1 MALDPVMLTQLSS
14 DLCRVLKHDYA
25 RFDNDASSCYDRI
38 IVGLGMLA
46 ARKCGMPQ
54 HAIRTHADSLQFM
67 QYVVKTVH
75 GISEENY
82 QGTVFSPLF
91 GTGQGSG
98 ASPAV
103 WLSLVIILLQTLD
116 RLIPDRVNFSSL
128 SGDIVHTR
136 LSDAFVDDTSL
147 SFTSSSHDTD
157 INELIV
163 RLEKIAQTWE
173 HLLYLSGGKLN
184 LAKCSWFIV
193 RWTWTN
199 GRPVIRPIMEKDRDV
214 RVYHGNNAQDASK
227 IKRTA
232 PDESTRMLGVLMNP
246 LGDFGSHL
254 KQLKKN
260 ADIFATRISS
270 PRLTSSDISIFH
282 RTTYVPSMR
291 YGLAAVAID
300 EEELSKVQS
309 RIIPAILQ
317 KLNIQS
323 TIPTSIR
330 HGPRELGGIALYDLR
345 TEAGIESLKFFRDAL
360 YNNSENGKLIRLN
373 LQYSQIEA
381 GIGQDL
387 LQFPNI
393 HISYLTPTWILS
405 LRQFLSLHNMSVT
418 VSDAYKIQLRG
429 DSDQYI
435 MQPTHLARYSPAQQ
449 RDINLVRLFLQV
461 NTLADITDQS
471 NPKAVHLS
479 YLDGQRPSGFQA
491 NQQWPRQQTPSK
503 HQRRLWKGYIKSS
516 YLRYVPYWKIV
527 PLQEHSGRPPPAPI
541 PTPTAFENLMA
552 YLSSLPQPCRR
563 MLDGF
568 EQTSTDLKVWNS
580 FRAKK
585 RLYVATDG
593 GLLHTQGTHGW
604 VISNGPDVL
613 F

>member
-1 MALDPVMLTQLSS
+1 MLTQQSS

-25 RFDNDASSCYDRI
+25 RFDNYASSCYDRI

-67 QYVVKTVH
+67 QYAVKTVH

-82 QGTVFSPLF
+82 HGTVFSPLF
-91 GTGQGSG
+91 STGQGSG

-103 WLSLVIILLQTLD
+103 WLSLVVILLQTLD

-246 LGDFGSHL
+246 LGNFGSHL
-254 KQLKKN
+254 KQLKKK

-291 YGLAAVAID
+291 YALAAVAID

-309 RIIPAILQ
+309 CIIPAILQ

-323 TIPTSIR
+323 TIPISIR
-330 HGPRELGGIALYDLR
+330 HGPRKLGGIALYDLR

-387 LQFPNI
+387 LQFPSI
-393 HISYLTPTWILS
+393 HISYLTLTWIFQMDPMS
-405 LRQFLSLHNMSVT
+405 SFDAQGQSMDRSRHLHPR
-418 VSDAYKIQLRG
+418 DAKYQA
-429 DSDQYI
+429 
-435 MQPTHLARYSPAQQ
+435 MHL
-449 RDINLVRLFLQV
+449 
-461 NTLADITDQS
+461 
-471 NPKAVHLS
+471 
-479 YLDGQRPSGFQA
+479 
-491 NQQWPRQQTPSK
+491 
-503 HQRRLWKGYIKSS
+503 
-516 YLRYVPYWKIV
+516 PY
-527 PLQEHSGRPPPAPI
+527 HS
-541 PTPTAFENLMA
+541 
-552 YLSSLPQPCRR
+552 
-563 MLDGF
+563 
-568 EQTSTDLKVWNS
+568 
-580 FRAKK
+580 
-585 RLYVATDG
+585 
-593 GLLHTQGTHGW
+593 
-604 VISNGPDVL
+604 
-613 F
+613 